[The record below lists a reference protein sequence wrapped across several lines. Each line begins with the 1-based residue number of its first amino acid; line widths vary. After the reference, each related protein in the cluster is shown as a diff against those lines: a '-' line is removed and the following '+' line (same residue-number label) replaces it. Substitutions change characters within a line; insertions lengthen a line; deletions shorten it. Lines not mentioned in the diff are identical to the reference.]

1 MSDPTDA
8 DVAAT
13 ERAPDA
19 GAWIVR
25 AAWSSVA
32 LYAVVA
38 VPFALGVDALE
49 GAAVAVSLGLFL
61 VSLPVWIYAFL
72 RAVGRTA
79 AGDEIQVASLFFL
92 AGSAPRRVR
101 AHLLGATVVCIAIVA
116 ATAASNPFGV
126 LVPML
131 PLGGAGLWGSIHG
144 VFPPRPSRGGQRG
157 GRR

>member
-1 MSDPTDA
+1 M
-8 DVAAT
+8 T
-13 ERAPDA
+13 ERADA
-19 GAWIVR
+19 PTVAGEWIIR
-25 AAWSSVA
+25 TCWLSVA
-32 LYAVVA
+32 LYTVVA
-38 VPFALGVDALE
+38 VPFALGLDAFE

-92 AGSAPRRVR
+92 SGSAPRRVR
-101 AHLLGATVVCIAIVA
+101 VHLLGATVACIAIVA
-116 ATAASNPFGV
+116 ATAAANPFGV

-131 PLGGAGLWGSIHG
+131 PLGGAGLWGAIHG
-144 VFPPRPSRGGQRG
+144 TYPPRASRGGQRG